1 MARRKIVAGNWK
13 MNMTPS
19 QAVELCNTLK
29 DLVKSDDV
37 DVVYCVPAIDSGYD
51 DFCVEYADYRRMNV
65 EDLYEVLEELQ
76 NSAKGFD
83 TYNDWFEHIEH
94 YTAELE
100 KIYRQQNQN
109 PESVALATL
118 HSSKGLE
125 YDNVYII
132 DVNEGIMPYKKAVLD
147 NEVEEERRMFYVGMT
162 RAKKKLHLY
171 SIEQL
176 NHKNA
181 DISRFIRESQKK

>member
-1 MARRKIVAGNWK
+1 MSPYAAINYIRRGI
-13 MNMTPS
+13 
-19 QAVELCNTLK
+19 
-29 DLVKSDDV
+29 
-37 DVVYCVPAIDSGYD
+37 GYD
-51 DFCVEYADYRRMNV
+51 EFCVEYADYRRMNV

-83 TYNDWFEHIEH
+83 TYNDWFEHIEN

-162 RAKKKLHLY
+162 RAKDRLHLY
-171 SIEQL
+171 YAKERYGKKQ
-176 NHKNA
+176 
-181 DISRFIRESQKK
+181 DVSRFLDELRAKPAAKS